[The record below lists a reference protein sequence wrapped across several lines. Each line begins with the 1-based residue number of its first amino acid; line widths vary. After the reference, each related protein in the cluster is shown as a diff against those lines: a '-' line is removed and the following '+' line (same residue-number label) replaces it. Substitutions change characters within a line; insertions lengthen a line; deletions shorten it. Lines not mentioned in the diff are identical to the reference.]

1 MDPQHDWRAVKALEA
16 IATGVN
22 KGMTLYLTPDQ
33 RTKQAVETLTDELGR
48 LRRNAHLL
56 RGNLRACLGSID
68 VRLGELVQ
76 EAHRANL
83 LAAADLALRWG
94 SLEEPVRR
102 EACRDAVRLLHALWE
117 EWSKPQDPTPRE
129 EGSEG

>member
-16 IATGVN
+16 MAERITQ
-22 KGMTLYLTPDQ
+22 GMSLHLAPDALTAE
-33 RTKQAVETLTDELGR
+33 RLETAALEIGN
-48 LRRNAHLL
+48 LRRAATLL
-56 RGNLRACLGSID
+56 RGDFRK
-68 VRLGELVQ
+68 RLDRIASELATANE

-117 EWSKPQDPTPRE
+117 EWSKPENPKPRE
-129 EGSEG
+129 ESDG